1 MSRYVDNARYVY
13 SALRR
18 LPWCTCVSASARQSV
33 PKKKQRK
40 QTTQGRDGRT
50 ARPRVKFLFSLSR
63 SCRCSASPRWPALCC
78 RSVCPAPP
86 HAPPR
91 PAAAPSQRGAL
102 ARRADRQMH
111 RLENMDRDAWR
122 QRAGRHL
129 ERVRRLREHGLG
141 RRDRIV
147 RRRPRPSHAR
157 RAREPCARG
166 ASHIT
171 TRTLIARAPSVAVRS
186 PPRVSA

>member
-1 MSRYVDNARYVY
+1 M
-13 SALRR
+13 
-18 LPWCTCVSASARQSV
+18 ASAVLPLGV
-33 PKKKQRK
+33 PR
-40 QTTQGRDGRT
+40 
-50 ARPRVKFLFSLSR
+50 A
-63 SCRCSASPRWPALCC
+63 
-78 RSVCPAPP
+78 P

-171 TRTLIARAPSVAVRS
+171 AHADCSRPLCCSEITPEGKRVTKLDQILLNGNNVALVCGHTLSLPAGEPAPIDPPCALAVGAGRQPKLRLGFGAVWCS
-186 PPRVSA
+186 GP